1 MSARI
6 ACKVFAGV
14 LAACCGMGWADA
26 GDAEF
31 VVRPSDDWIPV
42 TSCVEPQPG
51 SALDFSG
58 LGFVDGP
65 CGKYGRIVAR
75 GQNFEY
81 EGRPGVA
88 QRFYGVNLCTD
99 CTTLPKGASRQLV
112 ENLIRSGY
120 NTVRIHH
127 YENSL
132 LKPTGDRMDFDPEA
146 LDRFDALF
154 AECRARGVYV
164 TTDLFVSRTVVARAC
179 GLDSAGKVDDVKVL
193 ALFHPGV
200 HSNYLAFA
208 QSLLAHRNPYTGL
221 TYAEDPTLAW
231 ISLVNEGNLPNFGEA
246 ILRKHAAVV
255 RPHWESWL
263 ARRRAADESL
273 ADIPATLPETLS
285 GAATNRH
292 VAAFHHFLADRE
304 ARFARKMRR
313 WLRTTLNCRAL
324 VTDMNCWTYPSTLQ
338 PVRAENYDYV
348 DDHFY
353 YTHPSFLGPNW
364 CLPARVP
371 GGLNIRNGYEAGI
384 PYVATRRLLDR
395 PFTVSEYNY
404 CPPGSKRCAGGF
416 LCGAAAALQ
425 NWAALWHFDWTC
437 SARGA
442 VGTPLGMNHF
452 DVAPDPISLGADR
465 LFVCLFLRR
474 DLPPLARTF
483 ATLYPPRMTKSLG
496 VPVGGLQRGFP
507 WAGWC
512 ARIGGLYAEALPDG
526 WESMGNYVTL
536 RKEDSIREELG
547 RAVADEVCSPDG
559 GFKVDCRNETVIL
572 RTARTAGGFLPS
584 DGCVEAG
591 ALVAEIASSGPTA
604 VWASS
609 LSDAPLAR
617 APRILCAVLTDV
629 LQDGMRFRDASRDVL
644 LAWGRG
650 DGKLMRRARVRFSLA
665 CEGPAEPVAYS
676 LNPDGS
682 RRRRLVAE
690 RRAGRLCF
698 AVDTAGDG
706 AESEYLFEVVR

>member
-1 MSARI
+1 MKRAEWM
-6 ACKVFAGV
+6 
-14 LAACCGMGWADA
+14 LAVSLLACCGVVGAEA

-31 VVRPSDDWIPV
+31 VVRQSDDWVPV
-42 TSCVEPQPG
+42 TSCVESKPG

-58 LGFVDGP
+58 FGFADGP

-75 GQNFEY
+75 GQDFEF

-99 CTTLPKGASRQLV
+99 CVTLPKDESRRLV
-112 ENLIRSGY
+112 ENLVRIGY

-132 LKPTGDRMDFDPEA
+132 LKPTGDRMSFDLEA

-179 GLDSAGKVDDVKVL
+179 GLGAEGKLDDVKVL

-208 QSLLAHRNPYTGL
+208 QNLLLHRNPYTGL

-246 ILRKHAAVV
+246 LLERYAAFV
-255 RPHWESWL
+255 RPHWQSWL
-263 ARRRAADESL
+263 ARRRASDASY
-273 ADIPATLPETLS
+273 ADIPDALPDTLS
-285 GAATNRH
+285 GAETNRH

-304 ARFARKMRR
+304 GRFVRKMRR
-313 WLRTTLNCRAL
+313 WLRETVNCRAL

-338 PVRAENYDYV
+338 TVRAENYDYV

-353 YTHPSFLGPNW
+353 YTHPAFLGPNW

-371 GGLNIRNGYEAGI
+371 GGTNIQKGYEAGI
-384 PYVATRRLLDR
+384 PYLATRRLLDR

-404 CPPGSKRCAGGF
+404 CPPGDMRCVGGF
-416 LCGAAAALQ
+416 LCGATAALQ

-437 SARGA
+437 SALGA
-442 VGTPLGMNHF
+442 VDARRGMNHF

-474 DLPPLARTF
+474 DLPTLARTF
-483 ATLYPPRMTKSLG
+483 ATRYPPRMVKSLS
-496 VPVGGLQRGFP
+496 VPVGGLQRGVP
-507 WAGWC
+507 WVGWL
-512 ARIGGLYAEALPDG
+512 ARIGGLYAEVLPDG
-526 WESMGNYVTL
+526 WGRMGDYTAVRAEDAL
-536 RKEDSIREELG
+536 RKDLGLESTEVIR
-547 RAVADEVCSPDG
+547 SPDG
-559 GFKVDCRNETVIL
+559 GVTVDRQNGTVTIS
-572 RTARTAGGFLPS
+572 TARTAGGFRPKA
-584 DGCVEAG
+584 GCIAAG
-591 ALVAEIASSGPTA
+591 SLTAEVASGPVA

-617 APRILCAVLTDV
+617 SPRILCAVLTDV

-644 LAWGRG
+644 VAWGRG
-650 DGKLMRRARVRFSLA
+650 DGKLMRRTQARLSLV
-665 CEGPAEPVAYS
+665 CEGALTPVVYA

-682 RRRRLVAE
+682 RRRRLTAE
-690 RRAGRLCF
+690 RQADRLCF
-698 AVDTAGDG
+698 DIDTAGDG
-706 AESEYLFEVVR
+706 VEAEYLFEVVR